1 MAAKAEAEDIAF
13 KLQRGFI
20 LPKLDEQLSA
30 GLTSIIDEVMTCAV
44 EGTLEQ
50 QAKPT
55 MKEIK
60 VLFIKSIE
68 TLLDKKVLPPIDEKF
83 NPPVVEEP
91 EEAVEVDGENEEVAE
106 KS

>member
-30 GLTSIIDEVMTCAV
+30 GLTSIIEEVMTCAV

-50 QAKPT
+50 QDKPT

-68 TLLDKKVLPPIDEKF
+68 TLLDKKVLPPIEEKF

-91 EEAVEVDGENEEVAE
+91 EEAVEVDGGEDVAE
-106 KS
+106 ES